1 MAVFAIIAFVFMH
14 PTICFSI
21 NYYAKRID
29 ALASDNKAYAFGY
42 DDVGRSSSFVSV
54 FGGV

>member
-1 MAVFAIIAFVFMH
+1 MAVFAVIAFVFMH

-21 NYYAKRID
+21 NYYAKRIH
-29 ALASDNKAYAFGY
+29 ALASDNKVYAFGY
-42 DDVGRSSSFVSV
+42 DDGGRSSSFVSV

>member
-1 MAVFAIIAFVFMH
+1 MAVFAVIAFVFMH

-21 NYYAKRID
+21 NYYAKRIH
-29 ALASDNKAYAFGY
+29 ALASDNNVYAFGY
-42 DDVGRSSSFVSV
+42 DDGGRSSSFVSV